1 MSTDRGRVVAELPL
15 PLGPGATRLDAIA
28 IAVALEDG
36 CGVVLDDA
44 LITVEHLRDRESV
57 QAVLDGLE
65 D

>member
-15 PLGPGATRLDAIA
+15 PLGPEATRLDAIA